1 MAAYVIYRD
10 LNTLVG
16 QTADSELVDNEKAIK
31 NSIYNILTTPLGSRY
46 RRPDYG
52 SRLWEFIQ
60 EPSDPTTAFQLETYL
75 VQSIERWEPR
85 VQLIRDQTKVT
96 PMPLGGFDIQITFTV
111 PKLNTISGLGLV
123 VSR

>member
-10 LNTLVG
+10 VNTLVG

-31 NSIYNILTTPLGSRY
+31 NSLYNILTTPLGSRY

-52 SRLWEFIQ
+52 SRLWQFIQ
-60 EPSDPTTAFQLETYL
+60 EPSDDTTAFQLETYL

-85 VQLIRDQTKVT
+85 VQLIRDQTRVT
-96 PMPLGGFDIQITFTV
+96 PLPTGGFDIQITFTI